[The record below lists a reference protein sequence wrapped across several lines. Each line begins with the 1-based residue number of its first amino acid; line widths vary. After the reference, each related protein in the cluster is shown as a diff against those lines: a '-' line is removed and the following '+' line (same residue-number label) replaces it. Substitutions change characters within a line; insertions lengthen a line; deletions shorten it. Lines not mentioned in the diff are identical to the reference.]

1 MNYFLELVGGQCMND
16 YRGLLIKKQRKELD
30 ISLEALSHG
39 VCSPSYLSKIENN
52 ILVANDDIYN
62 LLFKKL
68 GISTMDTIKEEKIK
82 QMLDLFFK
90 YYMSSDSKIFKV
102 MDELLEYKDE
112 VVSSCL
118 FVQYQLFLLYA
129 SEMNSQINISLAE
142 VEAYY
147 SYMDDSQ
154 REYFNFFRL
163 SSGNM
168 ELSDN
173 EEWIFI
179 RRLKAK
185 ANLYA
190 YQKNTF
196 AAYDLYKTC
205 LNYAIELGN
214 KKLIAEILCSLG
226 WLCLDIDLNQ
236 AEKYYTSAAQYDS
249 QYKMLAFFNLGAT
262 MIQHKD
268 CMEKGNQ
275 YLKKGL
281 KSCTDDF
288 FAVNFAVKYKEA
300 LFVYAILKENIH
312 DAKRLIKELD
322 DSKYIDVFSMMLNE
336 DYQLNVDYRNRLKE
350 LKNDSSLFKFL
361 FIKNCEYLHKYKEI
375 CVANNF
381 I

>member
-1 MNYFLELVGGQCMND
+1 MSD

-154 REYFNFFRL
+154 REYFNLFRL

-173 EEWIFI
+173 EEWVFI

-205 LNYAIELGN
+205 LNYAIEQYLHPGSIEEIYKFFSDKKKALQFLEKYRLVDIYREQYSDPLDMLHDCLNSFQKNALLYQFYKFNKSLKEEIRLGN
-214 KKLIAEILCSLG
+214 K
-226 WLCLDIDLNQ
+226 
-236 AEKYYTSAAQYDS
+236 
-249 QYKMLAFFNLGAT
+249 YK
-262 MIQHKD
+262 Q
-268 CMEKGNQ
+268 
-275 YLKKGL
+275 
-281 KSCTDDF
+281 
-288 FAVNFAVKYKEA
+288 
-300 LFVYAILKENIH
+300 
-312 DAKRLIKELD
+312 
-322 DSKYIDVFSMMLNE
+322 
-336 DYQLNVDYRNRLKE
+336 
-350 LKNDSSLFKFL
+350 
-361 FIKNCEYLHKYKEI
+361 
-375 CVANNF
+375 
-381 I
+381 

>member
-1 MNYFLELVGGQCMND
+1 MND

-90 YYMSSDSKIFKV
+90 YYMSSDSKVFKIIN
-102 MDELLEYKDE
+102 ELLEYKDE

-129 SEMNSQINISLAE
+129 SEMNPQINISLAE

-154 REYFNFFRL
+154 REYFNLFRL

-214 KKLIAEILCSLG
+214 KKLVAEILCSLG

-288 FAVNFAVKYKEA
+288 FAVKYKEV
-300 LFVYAILKENIH
+300 LFVYAILKDNIS
-312 DAKRLIKELD
+312 DAKKIIKELD

-336 DYQLNVDYRNRLKE
+336 DYQLNVDYQNRLKK

>member
-1 MNYFLELVGGQCMND
+1 
-16 YRGLLIKKQRKELD
+16 
-30 ISLEALSHG
+30 
-39 VCSPSYLSKIENN
+39 
-52 ILVANDDIYN
+52 
-62 LLFKKL
+62 
-68 GISTMDTIKEEKIK
+68 
-82 QMLDLFFK
+82 
-90 YYMSSDSKIFKV
+90 
-102 MDELLEYKDE
+102 
-112 VVSSCL
+112 
-118 FVQYQLFLLYA
+118 
-129 SEMNSQINISLAE
+129 MNSQINISLAE

-154 REYFNFFRL
+154 REYLNLFRL

-214 KKLIAEILCSLG
+214 KTLIAEILCSLG
-226 WLCLDIDLNQ
+226 WLCLNIDLNQ

-249 QYKMLAFFNLGAT
+249 RYRMLAFFNLGAT

-288 FAVNFAVKYKEA
+288 FAVKYKEV

-336 DYQLNVDYRNRLKE
+336 DYQLSVGYQNRLKE

-375 CVANNF
+375 CVANDF

>member
-1 MNYFLELVGGQCMND
+1 
-16 YRGLLIKKQRKELD
+16 
-30 ISLEALSHG
+30 
-39 VCSPSYLSKIENN
+39 
-52 ILVANDDIYN
+52 
-62 LLFKKL
+62 
-68 GISTMDTIKEEKIK
+68 MDTIKEEKIK

-118 FVQYQLFLLYA
+118 FVQYQLFLLFA

-154 REYFNFFRL
+154 REYFNLFRL

-196 AAYDLYKTC
+196 SAYDLYKTC
-205 LNYAIELGN
+205 LNYAVELGN

-288 FAVNFAVKYKEA
+288 FAVKYKEV
-300 LFVYAILKENIH
+300 LFVYEILKENVG

-336 DYQLNVDYRNRLKE
+336 DYQLNVGYQNRLKE
-350 LKNDSSLFKFL
+350 LKHDSSLFKFL

>member
-1 MNYFLELVGGQCMND
+1 
-16 YRGLLIKKQRKELD
+16 
-30 ISLEALSHG
+30 
-39 VCSPSYLSKIENN
+39 
-52 ILVANDDIYN
+52 
-62 LLFKKL
+62 
-68 GISTMDTIKEEKIK
+68 
-82 QMLDLFFK
+82 
-90 YYMSSDSKIFKV
+90 
-102 MDELLEYKDE
+102 
-112 VVSSCL
+112 
-118 FVQYQLFLLYA
+118 
-129 SEMNSQINISLAE
+129 MNSQINISLAE

-154 REYFNFFRL
+154 REYFNLFRL

-288 FAVNFAVKYKEA
+288 FTVKYKEV
-300 LFVYAILKENIH
+300 LFVYAILKENVG
-312 DAKRLIKELD
+312 DAKKLIKELD

-336 DYQLNVDYRNRLKE
+336 DYQLNVGYQNRLKE

>member
-1 MNYFLELVGGQCMND
+1 MND

-90 YYMSSDSKIFKV
+90 YYMSSDSKIFKIT
-102 MDELLEYKDE
+102 DELLEYKGE

-118 FVQYQLFLLYA
+118 FVHYQLFLLFA
-129 SEMNSQINISLAE
+129 SEMNPQINISLTE

-154 REYFNFFRL
+154 REYFNLFRL
-163 SSGNM
+163 SSGNI

-185 ANLYA
+185 ANLYS
-190 YQKNTF
+190 YQKNVF

-205 LNYAIELGN
+205 LNYAVELGN
-214 KKLIAEILCSLG
+214 KMLIAEILCSLG

-249 QYKMLAFFNLGAT
+249 QYKMLAFYNLGAT

-288 FAVNFAVKYKEA
+288 FVVKYKEA
-300 LFVYAILKENIH
+300 LFVYAILKENIC

-322 DSKYIDVFSMMLNE
+322 DSKYIDVFSMMLNN
-336 DYQLNVDYRNRLKE
+336 DYPLNVDYQNRLKE